1 MKLVR
6 KEILKS
12 FNPENEITNPDIFTR
27 KSESISEDGTLVER
41 KKFSEDGLFAPR
53 IFGEI
58 DTEDSYSC
66 GCGKFKGKVFEG
78 TLCDNPD
85 CPSPEVKLV
94 EANIDK
100 FGWIDL
106 KGTYLVN
113 YVSYMLL
120 EKVIGRD
127 NLRNI
132 IKTPSTITIDGDID
146 YEEILKIQNSSE
158 ATKYHFIGLTEF
170 KEKYIEVLK
179 YYFGLN
185 FPELVLEEDY
195 DLIDENS
202 LTRDGLTEKEYK
214 RISKILKVKERKM
227 FTFLLDETHVFTDKI
242 PVISI
247 VLRPAVRT
255 ADGLKM
261 DELNNIYINMLK
273 NVQILNTKV
282 DIIKI
287 IRDSTLESLQALYF
301 QLSEEILENI
311 KSKNGLIRNQIM
323 GTRINFSARNIISP
337 ARSGYKINEVSL
349 PYLTFLYLYKFEIIN
364 IISKIR
370 GIIFT
375 EAQEVWYKATLSLD
389 EQIYSIMKK
398 MITDEEIGLL
408 INRNPTISYGS
419 ILYLRVAGIK
429 HDYDDMTMSVHNSI
443 LSLLAGDYDKLSTR
457 LL

>member
-12 FNPENEITNPDIFTR
+12 FSPENEITNPDIFTR

-146 YEEILKIQNSSE
+146 YEEILKTQSSSE
-158 ATKYHFIGLTEF
+158 AAKYHYIGLSEF

-261 DELNNIYINMLK
+261 DELNNIYIKIVKL
-273 NVQILNTKV
+273 IFL
-282 DIIKI
+282 IKI
-287 IRDSTLESLQALYF
+287 YR
-301 QLSEEILENI
+301 
-311 KSKNGLIRNQIM
+311 
-323 GTRINFSARNIISP
+323 
-337 ARSGYKINEVSL
+337 YKI
-349 PYLTFLYLYKFEIIN
+349 IIY
-364 IISKIR
+364 II
-370 GIIFT
+370 
-375 EAQEVWYKATLSLD
+375 
-389 EQIYSIMKK
+389 
-398 MITDEEIGLL
+398 
-408 INRNPTISYGS
+408 
-419 ILYLRVAGIK
+419 
-429 HDYDDMTMSVHNSI
+429 
-443 LSLLAGDYDKLSTR
+443 
-457 LL
+457 